1 MNYLGTNGN
10 VIPFLTEQEAYT
22 GVARITDKVIRD
34 FALVTGKDGMHVHS
48 LAEVKA
54 AWQQGRQ
61 TESRRPEDNERPG
74 VILAATLG
82 HSSLTEELIRSGRLD
97 GAFADQIRGQEE
109 RYLRIFL
116 PARSSE
122 CKAKK
127 LTGRAKDA
135 PGEKLPG
142 NAERLTDT
150 DVYLILGSDK
160 RGTIYG
166 LFSLSEAIGVSPMV
180 YWGDAPVPHREQI
193 ALDELKIEVSKTPS
207 VRYRGFFINDEWPA
221 FGNWCMDHFGGFNAD
236 LYDCVFEF
244 LLRMKGNYIW
254 PAMWTSSFPLDGPGP
269 ADMELAD
276 EYGVIWSFSHHEPCL
291 RASEEWEKVR
301 GEGTRYGNAWDY
313 RSNPEGLCNYWKDAL
328 EARGRYENMIT
339 IGMRGEYDSALLGE
353 DSPAA
358 DNIALLKEIITAQ
371 RQLIQDGKENGSIR
385 PETREMLAVY
395 KEVEGYYYGDSK
407 TPGLYQW
414 DGLDGVI
421 CMLSDDNF
429 GHMRSLPSEAMRS
442 HKGGYGMYYHLD
454 YHGGPVSYEWVDST
468 PFSQIWEQMC
478 EAYEHGVTELWIV
491 NVGDLKF
498 HEVTLRYFMDMA
510 YDYETW
516 GSSNPGSYL
525 DYPRHFIQQ
534 TFPEKVLRGGMQAVH
549 CAAEADAGK
558 TKDAA
563 RNCAA
568 EFVQMQ
574 GNSAQLKETMA
585 QLQETMAQVLQEYI
599 QLASLRR
606 PESLHAG
613 VFHPCHELETDRLL
627 ERLDRLDAWHAEVT
641 EALQGE
647 ENAAAHHAYYSMIG
661 WPCMAVSNLMRMHLY
676 AGKNHHYAAQGRPFA
691 NVYADRTEEC
701 LRRDRELSA
710 EWASFLNGK
719 WKGMELAHHIGFTK
733 WNDFGRQNPVVMR
746 LQPSDAPIL
755 CVSRADNEK
764 ICTRNYGEPE
774 ELTAEDF
781 RYAGN
786 EEVILELSNNG
797 TGDLTYRLEWHGD
810 GKADS
815 ESEQN
820 ERIEAK
826 QAEENARKFP
836 AWLHVTP
843 AEGTL
848 QNGEL
853 QRVRLQV
860 LRESLETDGES
871 LSNEPSHDA
880 HTSAEVSGILQIIGS
895 DETVVNVRV
904 TARPKSSALPG
915 KGSEGTII
923 LQPEDF
929 AVEAAEKMKENV
941 PGSRNIAVKDEKN
954 CGGKE
959 NKICERNTNGNSG
972 WQLLPYYGKHG
983 SGLKWMKGQDG
994 EERVTSCSLAIAEA
1008 GDYMLELHV
1017 APLNPMAFEQ
1027 PLTLGASVNPQ
1038 GSGHGP
1044 HMEEGGQEQVVT
1056 LAAADRTIGSCS
1068 NEAWCQAVLEQERR
1082 QTAFFHL
1089 QKGIYEMCLNAR
1101 EEGVIVEKIVI
1112 RKTKG

>member
-1 MNYLGTNGN
+1 MNYLGANGN
-10 VIPFLTEQEAYT
+10 VISFLTEPETYT

-34 FALVTGKDGMHVHS
+34 FALVTGKEAMHVHS
-48 LAEVKA
+48 LAEAKA

-61 TESRRPEDNERPG
+61 TESGKPEDNERPG

-97 GAFADQIRGQEE
+97 GMLADQIRGQEE

-116 PARSSE
+116 PARSAAGKTE
-122 CKAKK
+122 K
-127 LTGRAKDA
+127 LTGRAKDDVL
-135 PGEKLPG
+135 GENLPG
-142 NAERLTDT
+142 DVEQSGFAEQLADV

-180 YWGDAPVPHREQI
+180 YWGDAPIPHREQI
-193 ALDELKIEVSKTPS
+193 AFDELKPEVSKTPS

-313 RSNPEGLCNYWKDAL
+313 RSNPEGLRNYWKDAL

-353 DSPAA
+353 DSPAT

-371 RQLIQDGKENGSIR
+371 RHLIQDGKENGSIR

-491 NVGDLKF
+491 NVGDMKF
-498 HEVTLRYFMDMA
+498 HEVTLRYFMDLA

-516 GSSNPGSYL
+516 GSGNPGSYL
-525 DYPRHFIQQ
+525 DYPRYFIRQ
-534 TFPEKVLRGGMQAVH
+534 TFQEEVLRGGMQAAH
-549 CAAEADAGK
+549 CAVKADAGK

-563 RNCAA
+563 RNCTA
-568 EFVQMQ
+568 ESVQMQ
-574 GNSAQLKETMA
+574 GNSTQLQESMP
-585 QLQETMAQVLQEYI
+585 QLQETMAQVLEEYI

-613 VFHPCHELETDRLL
+613 VFHPCHELETDHLL

-647 ENAAAHHAYYSMIG
+647 ETAAAYHAYYSMIG

-710 EWASFLNGK
+710 EWVSFLNGK

-797 TGDLTYRLEWHGD
+797 TGEVTYRMEWHGD

-836 AWLHVTP
+836 TWLRVTP

-848 QNGEL
+848 QTGEL

-860 LRESLETDGES
+860 LREALETNGEA
-871 LSNEPSHDA
+871 LN
-880 HTSAEVSGILQIIGS
+880 GILQIIGS

-915 KGSEGTII
+915 MGREGTII

-929 AVEAAEKMKENV
+929 VIGAAEKMKGNV

-954 CGGKE
+954 CSRKE
-959 NKICERNTNGNSG
+959 NEICEKKANENSG

-983 SGLKWMKGQDG
+983 SGLKWMKGQNG
-994 EERVTSCSLAIAEA
+994 EERVASCSLAIAEE
-1008 GDYMLELHV
+1008 GYYMVELHV

-1027 PLTLGASVNPQ
+1027 PLTLGTSVNPQ
-1038 GSGHGP
+1038 GSGHEP
-1044 HMEEGGQEQVVT
+1044 HLEEGGQEQVVT

-1068 NEAWCQAVLEQERR
+1068 NEAWCRAVLEQERR

-1089 QKGIYEMCLNAR
+1089 QKGAYEMRLTAR

-1112 RKTKG
+1112 RKAKG